1 MRSIASAQ
9 LQFLDFLY
17 VVSSKKGAPS
27 PPLHGPSGLCGT
39 LNYYAIIKNN
49 NRLYLGNF
57 FIKDMVFKK
66 DLKTRYIL

>member
-1 MRSIASAQ
+1 MRSIASVQ

-39 LNYYAIIKNN
+39 LNYYAMK
-49 NRLYLGNF
+49 
-57 FIKDMVFKK
+57 
-66 DLKTRYIL
+66 ILHTIFCYGKGIVEKILALN